1 MAFLFTSN
9 VLLRLILGIAILI
22 ILLISSISCNSFQ
35 TDKDRISTSK
45 VPNQIIELSSIN
57 KRLDEPRPGEWLYS
71 HQEYGQTFT
80 EYVDSNPN
88 KPSDLISR
96 IYLLPLGDFDVDEL
110 VVFEKLDKYLE
121 AFFGIEVVL
130 FPKMKDSVIS
140 TENRRI
146 KWKTEQLNSQY
157 ILHEFLVPSIPND
170 AIAYMALTNKDLYP
184 SDNWNYVFGQASL
197 KDRVGVSS
205 IFRLKSN
212 ADSLSNNRYLL
223 NRLMRSASHEIG
235 HILSMKHCKKYQCLM
250 NGSNNLQEADS
261 KPTWL
266 CSECLAKLSWNTKI
280 DIQKR
285 SEDLIQFSEENGFYS
300 KSRYYKKL
308 EEYLKSSID

>member
-1 MAFLFTSN
+1 MKLARE
-9 VLLRLILGIAILI
+9 LLIVTLI
-22 ILLISSISCNSFQ
+22 IVGACNSREISKENTTKPF
-35 TDKDRISTSK
+35 TFSGLGRLDR
-45 VPNQIIELSSIN
+45 LN
-57 KRLDEPRPGEWLYS
+57 KKLDEPRPGEWLYT
-71 HQEYGQTFT
+71 HEEYGQTFT

-88 KPSDLISR
+88 KPSDLLSR
-96 IYLLPLGDFDVDEL
+96 IYLLPLGDFNVDEL

-130 FPKMKDSVIS
+130 LPTLKDSVIS

-184 SDNWNYVFGQASL
+184 SDKWNYVFGQASL

-223 NRLMRSASHEIG
+223 NRLIRTASHEIG

-250 NGSNNLQEADS
+250 NGSNNLHEADT

-266 CSECLAKLSWNTKI
+266 CSGCLAKLSWNTNL
-280 DIQKR
+280 DLHKR
-285 SEDLIQFSEENGFYS
+285 CDSLINFAEENGFYS

-308 EEYLKSSID
+308 EEYLKSSIDKKGKSKM